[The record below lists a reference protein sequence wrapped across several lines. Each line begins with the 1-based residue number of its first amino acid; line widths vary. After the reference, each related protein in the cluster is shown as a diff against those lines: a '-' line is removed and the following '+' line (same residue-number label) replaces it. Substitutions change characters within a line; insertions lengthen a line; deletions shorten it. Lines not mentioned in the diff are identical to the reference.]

1 MGYHLSILR
10 TNGKQNIP
18 IDQMEIESLPGA
30 FPEWQFD
37 TKQIALVSVDDRDD
51 APALWFT
58 DGQLWTTNPSD
69 ETIASMI
76 TLANKLGA
84 RVRGDEFETYR
95 TVNETYVHPD
105 DMETLGELQSESK
118 SLAKSSKLRSLLF
131 RVLAALAGILV
142 AFALHKLRVTK

>member
-1 MGYHLSILR
+1 MGYHLTILR
-10 TNGKQNIP
+10 TNGKQSIP
-18 IDQMEIESLPGA
+18 IDQVEIESLPRT
-30 FPEWQFD
+30 FPDWQFD
-37 TKQIALVSVDDRDD
+37 TKQIALVSVDDSDD

-58 DGQLWTTNPSD
+58 DGQLWTTNPSN

-76 TLANKLGA
+76 AIANKLGA

-95 TVNETYVHPD
+95 TVNETYPHPD
-105 DMETLGELQSESK
+105 DKEALAELESESK

-142 AFALHKLRVTK
+142 AYALHKLRVTK